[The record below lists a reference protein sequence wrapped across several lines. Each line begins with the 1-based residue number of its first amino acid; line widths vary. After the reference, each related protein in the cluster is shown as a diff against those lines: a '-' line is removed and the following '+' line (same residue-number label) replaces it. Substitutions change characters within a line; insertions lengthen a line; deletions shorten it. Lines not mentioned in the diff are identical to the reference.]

1 LRIRICFEESIL
13 SHCLA
18 VQHGSGGAFGGDGMM
33 NPRRFAQVAPVLCA
47 TVILAG
53 WVVAWLN
60 GFGSASIENARAV
73 PIKDHAPTPTA
84 AALANAPLTTATDNV
99 AVASNAVSNNAVS
112 NSAVADATVAS
123 SAVVAS
129 ADAAA
134 AVEAVTVTGTAA
146 ATTAAQDEAQSF
158 DVAALPDPSQIL
170 PTETPSEQEAAAP
183 ATDPLPNGARA
194 AMPRIEIREECLVA
208 EACIDQFLWALYQR
222 TPKED
227 TIKEYEQRKV
237 TVKVTVRK
245 KRKTVTVNKTVTRTF
260 TRLVDNDFTWKDPK
274 AAERVGMP
282 MMDYV
287 IGGMDRRFKLKLFY
301 TLYAAEQAGLSPGI
315 TSAFRDDYRQSIASG
330 LKAASDRSYHGGST
344 RGGYGHGLAADIVS
358 VNGATRR
365 QRWVSTEI
373 LWKWI
378 DANGKDFGIGRP
390 YLDRD
395 PPHVAPID
403 GKEYVSRRGPKP
415 QVAEARV
422 KKRNESQAKKRSR
435 VAERDDRSAKRTN
448 TAHHRKPNMR
458 VAARR

>member
-1 LRIRICFEESIL
+1 
-13 SHCLA
+13 
-18 VQHGSGGAFGGDGMM
+18 MM
-33 NPRRFAQVAPVLCA
+33 NPRRFAQVMPVLCA
-47 TVILAG
+47 TAILVG
-53 WVVAWLN
+53 WMVVWLN
-60 GFGSASIENARAV
+60 GYGSASIDNARAV
-73 PIKDHAPTPTA
+73 PTKDHEAPSPA
-84 AALANAPLTTATDNV
+84 AALADAPLATAADHATVADN
-99 AVASNAVSNNAVS
+99 ADASK
-112 NSAVADATVAS
+112 AVADGAAANATVTKN
-123 SAVVAS
+123 AVVAS

-134 AVEAVTVTGTAA
+134 AVEAVTVTAPA
-146 ATTAAQDEAQSF
+146 ATSATPEAKSF

-170 PTETPSEQEAAAP
+170 PTDSEEATAP
-183 ATDPLPNGARA
+183 ATDPQSGGARA

-237 TVKVTVRK
+237 TIKVTVKK

-274 AAERVGMP
+274 AADRVNMS

-287 IGGMDRRFKLKLFY
+287 IGGMDRSFKLKLFY

-373 LWKWI
+373 LWKWV
-378 DANGKDFGIGRP
+378 DTNGKDYGIGRP

-403 GKEYVSRRGPKP
+403 GKEYVSRRGSKS
-415 QVAEARV
+415 QVAEA
-422 KKRNESQAKKRSR
+422 QAKKGSEARKGREAQAKKHSR
-435 VAERDDRSAKRTN
+435 VAAREDRSAKRTNTAHHSN

-458 VAARR
+458 VASRR

>member
-1 LRIRICFEESIL
+1 MI
-13 SHCLA
+13 
-18 VQHGSGGAFGGDGMM
+18 

-47 TVILAG
+47 TAILVG
-53 WVVAWLN
+53 WMVVWLN
-60 GFGSASIENARAV
+60 GNGSASIENAGAV
-73 PIKDHAPTPTA
+73 PIKDHQAPSPA
-84 AALANAPLTTATDNV
+84 VALADAPLTAAKDSLGFADN
-99 AVASNAVSNNAVS
+99 AVASNAAANAP
-112 NSAVADATVAS
+112 VAKN
-123 SAVVAS
+123 AVVAS

-134 AVEAVTVTGTAA
+134 AVEAVTATGTAT
-146 ATTAAQDEAQSF
+146 ATTAPQDETKSF

-170 PTETPSEQEAAAP
+170 PSDSEEATAP
-183 ATDPLPNGARA
+183 AADPQPGGARA

-208 EACIDQFLWALYQR
+208 EACIDQFLWALYRR

-237 TVKVTVRK
+237 TIKVTVKK

-274 AAERVGMP
+274 AADRVKMS

-287 IGGMDRRFKLKLFY
+287 IGGMDRSFKLKLFY

-373 LWKWI
+373 LWKWV
-378 DANGKDFGIGRP
+378 DTNGKDFGIGRP

-403 GKEYVSRRGPKP
+403 GKEYVSRRGSKS
-415 QVAEARV
+415 QVAEA
-422 KKRNESQAKKRSR
+422 QAKKGSEARAKKHSR
-435 VAERDDRSAKRTN
+435 VAAREDRSAKRTN
-448 TAHHRKPNMR
+448 TARHSNTAHHRKPNLR
-458 VAARR
+458 VASRR